1 MRLSIIAAMS
11 ANRVI
16 GRNNSLPWRL
26 PADLKRFKNLTIGH
40 HLLMGRKTFESIG
53 QPLPG
58 RTTVVITRQSR
69 YSPTGA
75 LVAHSIEQALLIAA
89 QESEVFVAGGAQ
101 IYQQMLP
108 RADRLYLT
116 SIDKEFEG
124 DTAFPDFDESEW
136 RLIFKE
142 NRGPDEKNSY
152 HYSFLTYERIKAE
165 DRSQN
170 SESKMKR

>member
-16 GRNNSLPWRL
+16 GRNNSLPWKL
-26 PADLKRFKNLTIGH
+26 PADLKRFKNLTMGH

-58 RTTVVITRQSR
+58 RTTVVITRQTR

-75 LVAHSIEQALLIAA
+75 LVAHSIEQALQLAA
-89 QESEVFVAGGAQ
+89 QDSEVFVAGGAQ

-116 SIDKEFEG
+116 SLDKEFEG
-124 DTAFPDFDESEW
+124 DSTFPDFDESDW
-136 RLIFKE
+136 QLIFQE
-142 NRGPDEKNSY
+142 NRGPDEKNAY
-152 HYSFLTYERIKAE
+152 HYSFLTYERIEPEAG
-165 DRSQN
+165 SQN
-170 SESKMKR
+170 PE

>member
-1 MRLSIIAAMS
+1 MKLSIIAAMS

-16 GRNNSLPWRL
+16 GRDNSLPWKL
-26 PADLKRFKNLTIGH
+26 PEDWKRFKNLTMGH

-75 LVAHSIEQALLIAA
+75 LVAHSIEQALQMAA

-124 DTAFPDFDESEW
+124 DTAFPDFDESDW
-136 RLIFKE
+136 QLIFKE

-152 HYSFLTYERIKAE
+152 HYSFLTYERLQNPE
-165 DRSQN
+165 DRIQN
-170 SESKMKR
+170 PE

>member
-16 GRNNSLPWRL
+16 GRNNSLPWKL
-26 PADLKRFKNLTIGH
+26 PADLKRFKNLTMGH

-69 YSPTGA
+69 YSPTGV
-75 LVAHSIEQALLIAA
+75 LVAHSVEQALQLAA
-89 QESEVFVAGGAQ
+89 QDSEVFVAGGAQ

-116 SIDKEFEG
+116 SLDKEFEG
-124 DTAFPDFDESEW
+124 DAAFPDFDASDW
-136 RLIFKE
+136 QLIFQE
-142 NRGPDEKNSY
+142 TRGPDEKNSY
-152 HYSFLTYERIKAE
+152 HYSFLTYERIKPEAG
-165 DRSQN
+165 SQN
-170 SESKMKR
+170 PE